1 MRSALITCLV
11 LLSSSALAGGTVTG
25 QAAFSG
31 EAPKPAAV
39 NTGTDP
45 ACSGARNDAV
55 LLGKDGKTLRN
66 VLVRVVDAPAEASA
80 ATERPPVVIQQR
92 GCVYQPRVSGAV
104 TGQQV
109 LVGNG
114 DEALH
119 NVHAYQG
126 KKTLLNRAQLPGA
139 KEIRVALPAGADVVQ
154 LKCDIHPWMLAHVV
168 VSPSPY
174 FAVTDAEG
182 RFHIE
187 GVPAGTWQLEAWH
200 EQFGLKKG
208 QVKVEEGKPA
218 TVSFSFP

>member
-1 MRSALITCLV
+1 MRS
-11 LLSSSALAGGTVTG
+11 LLSACLLLVSSAALAGGTVTG
-25 QAAFSG
+25 QASFTG
-31 EAPKPAAV
+31 VAPKPAEV

-45 ACSGARNDAV
+45 ACTGARNDAV
-55 LLGKDGKTLRN
+55 LLGKDGKTLQN
-66 VLVRVVDAPAEASA
+66 VLVRVLDAPVDAA
-80 ATERPPVVIQQR
+80 AAKERPPVVIQQR
-92 GCVYQPRVSGAV
+92 GCVYLPRVSGAV
-104 TGQQV
+104 SGQQV

-139 KEIRVALPAGADVVQ
+139 KEINVAPPAGAEVVQ

-174 FAVTDAEG
+174 FAVTGADGSFQIA
-182 RFHIE
+182 
-187 GVPAGTWQLEAWH
+187 GVPAGTWQIEAWH

-218 TVSFSFP
+218 TVSFVFP

>member
-1 MRSALITCLV
+1 MRPMLTVCLALV
-11 LLSSSALAGGTVTG
+11 SSVALAGGTVTG
-25 QAAFSG
+25 QVSFSG
-31 EAPKPAAV
+31 ESPKAEAL

-45 ACSGARNDAV
+45 ACSGARADAV
-55 LLGKDGKTLRN
+55 LLGKDGKTLQN
-66 VLVRVVDAPAEASA
+66 VLVRVVDAPVSGPA
-80 ATERPPVVIQQR
+80 ATERPPVIIQQR
-92 GCVYQPRVSGAV
+92 GCIYQPRVTVAV

-119 NVHAYQG
+119 NVHAYHG
-126 KKTLLNRAQLPGA
+126 KKTLLNRAQLPGT
-139 KEIRVALPAGADVVQ
+139 KEIRVEPPAGAEVVQ

-174 FAVTDAEG
+174 FAVTGADG
-182 RFHIE
+182 SFRIE